1 MNRQSMIYLS
11 IVLMVG
17 LMVILISSCTA
28 PEVGTPD
35 GEAEEMVTEES
46 EDVPGEPVE
55 VSAGLAPGADQV
67 EYRFKPQ
74 EIFQGTTFNRPL
86 LVRGAGDGSGRLFV
100 VEQGGQI
107 YVLSGSEAD
116 DKELFLDIRNLIDDS
131 GNEMG
136 LLGLAFHPD
145 YTENGQFFVNYT
157 DSSGTVIARFE
168 TVGGRG
174 DPDSLDVI
182 LSFDQPY
189 SNHNGGHLEFG
200 PDGYLYIAT
209 GDGGSGGDPL
219 GHAQNRQTFHG
230 NILRIDIDSRGPQ
243 GSYAIPPDNPFAGN
257 SEGYLE
263 EIYAYGLR
271 NPWRFSFD
279 PLTGLLWAGDVGQN
293 AVEEINIIEKGKNYG
308 WNIMEGSQCFNPPTG
323 CDSTGLAMPVY
334 EYLHPLGRS
343 ITGGYVYRGSEL
355 PLLEGAY
362 VYADFVSGLIW
373 ALWYQEGEVQTNY
386 TIADTNLMISSF
398 GEDDN
403 HELYFTAFD
412 GRVYKLTYN

>member
-1 MNRQSMIYLS
+1 
-11 IVLMVG
+11 
-17 LMVILISSCTA
+17 
-28 PEVGTPD
+28 
-35 GEAEEMVTEES
+35 
-46 EDVPGEPVE
+46 
-55 VSAGLAPGADQV
+55 
-67 EYRFKPQ
+67 
-74 EIFQGTTFNRPL
+74 
-86 LVRGAGDGSGRLFV
+86 LFV

-107 YVLSGSEAD
+107 YVLSGLDAD
-116 DKELFLDIRNLIDDS
+116 DQDLFLDIRSLIDDS

-145 YTENGQFFVNYT
+145 YAENGQFFVNYT

-168 TVGGRG
+168 TNGGRG

-219 GHAQNRQTFHG
+219 GHAQDRQTFHG
-230 NILRIDIDSRGPQ
+230 NNLRIDIDILGPQ
-243 GSYAIPPDNPFAGN
+243 GSYAIPLDNPYAGK

-279 PLTGLLWAGDVGQN
+279 PLTGQLWAGDVGQN
-293 AVEEINIIEKGKNYG
+293 AVEEINISEKGKNYG
-308 WNIMEGSQCFNPPTG
+308 WNIMEGSKCFNPPIG
-323 CDSTGLAMPVY
+323 CDSTGLEMPVY

-355 PLLEGAY
+355 PLLDGAY
-362 VYADFVSGLIW
+362 IYADFVSGLIW
-373 ALWYQEGEVQTNY
+373 ALWYQDGEVQVNYAIAVTDLRSLRLVRTMIMNYILPRLTAEFTN
-386 TIADTNLMISSF
+386 
-398 GEDDN
+398 
-403 HELYFTAFD
+403 
-412 GRVYKLTYN
+412 

>member
-1 MNRQSMIYLS
+1 
-11 IVLMVG
+11 
-17 LMVILISSCTA
+17 
-28 PEVGTPD
+28 
-35 GEAEEMVTEES
+35 
-46 EDVPGEPVE
+46 
-55 VSAGLAPGADQV
+55 
-67 EYRFKPQ
+67 
-74 EIFQGTTFNRPL
+74 
-86 LVRGAGDGSGRLFV
+86 
-100 VEQGGQI
+100 
-107 YVLSGSEAD
+107 
-116 DKELFLDIRNLIDDS
+116 
-131 GNEMG
+131 
-136 LLGLAFHPD
+136 
-145 YTENGQFFVNYT
+145 
-157 DSSGTVIARFE
+157 
-168 TVGGRG
+168 
-174 DPDSLDVI
+174 VI

>member
-1 MNRQSMIYLS
+1 MNRQIIIFLS
-11 IVLMVG
+11 ILLFLFLM
-17 LMVILISSCTA
+17 SACTA
-28 PEVGTPD
+28 SEVSTPD
-35 GEAEEMVTEES
+35 SEPEEMIAEETEE
-46 EDVPGEPVE
+46 VPGEPFD
-55 VSAGLAPGADQV
+55 VSAGRVPGADEV
-67 EYRFKPQ
+67 ENRFSPQ
-74 EIFQGTTFNRPL
+74 EVFQGIAFTRPL

-100 VEQGGQI
+100 VEQAGLI
-107 YVLSGSEAD
+107 YVLSGSDAG

-136 LLGLAFHPD
+136 LLGLTFHPD
-145 YTENGQFFVNYT
+145 YAENGQFFVNYT
-157 DSSGTVIARFE
+157 DSRGTVIARFD
-168 TVGGRG
+168 TAGSRG
-174 DPDSLDVI
+174 DPASLDVI
-182 LSFDQPY
+182 LSFEQPF

-230 NILRIDIDSRGPQ
+230 NILRIDIDNWGPQ
-243 GSYAIPPDNPFAGN
+243 GSYAIPPDNPYAGN
-257 SEGYLE
+257 SDGYLE

-293 AVEEINIIEKGKNYG
+293 AVEEINIIDQGKNYG
-308 WNIMEGSQCFNPPTG
+308 WNIMEGSKCFNPPTG
-323 CDSTGLAMPVY
+323 CDSTGLEMPVY

-355 PLLEGAY
+355 PRLEGAY
-362 VYADFVSGLIW
+362 IYADFISGLIW
-373 ALWYQEGEVQTNY
+373 ALWYQDGEVKANHK
-386 TIADTNLMISSF
+386 IADTNLRISSF
-398 GEDDN
+398 GVDDD

-412 GRVYKLTYN
+412 GRVYRLVYN

>member
-1 MNRQSMIYLS
+1 MKMRVIYPL
-11 IVLMVG
+11 ILFLLLILM
-17 LMVILISSCTA
+17 SACKA
-28 PEVGTPD
+28 PEVGIPVD
-35 GEAEEMVTEES
+35 DPEEVVEENT
-46 EDVPGEPVE
+46 EDVSGESGDASGIRVPE
-55 VSAGLAPGADQV
+55 ADEV
-67 EYRFKPQ
+67 EYRFSPQ
-74 EIFQGTTFNRPL
+74 EIFQGVNFNRPL
-86 LVRGAGDGSGRLFV
+86 FLSVAGDGSGRLFV
-100 VEQGGQI
+100 VEQAGLI
-107 YVLSGSEAD
+107 YVLSGPEED

-145 YTENGQFFVNYT
+145 YAEKRQFFVNYT
-157 DSSGTVIARFE
+157 NSEGTVIARFD
-168 TVGGRG
+168 TIDNRG

-182 LSFDQPY
+182 LSFSQPY

-219 GHAQNRQTFHG
+219 GHAQSRQTFHG
-230 NILRIDIDSRGPQ
+230 NILRIDIDNRGPQ
-243 GSYAIPPDNPFAGN
+243 SSYAIPHDNPFAGN

-279 PLTGLLWAGDVGQN
+279 PITGLLWAGDVGQN
-293 AVEEINIIEKGKNYG
+293 AVEEINTIEKGKNYG
-308 WNIMEGSQCFNPPTG
+308 WNIMEGSQCYNPPSG
-323 CDSTGLAMPVY
+323 CDSTGLEMPIY

-362 VYADFVSGLIW
+362 VYADFVTGLIW
-373 ALWYQEGEVQTNY
+373 ALWYQDGEVMANY
-386 TIADTNLMISSF
+386 TIAGTSLQISSF
-398 GEDDN
+398 GVDDDQ
-403 HELYFTAFD
+403 ELYFTAFD
-412 GRVYKLTYN
+412 GRVYKLIYN

>member
-1 MNRQSMIYLS
+1 MSKRVIYFFTIFL
-11 IVLMVG
+11 ILM
-17 LMVILISSCTA
+17 LISACAA
-28 PEVGTPD
+28 PDASFPVDDPEKVV
-35 GEAEEMVTEES
+35 EENTEEVS
-46 EDVPGEPVE
+46 GESGDAADIRVPE
-55 VSAGLAPGADQV
+55 ADEV
-67 EYRFKPQ
+67 EYRFSPQ
-74 EIFQGTTFNRPL
+74 EIFQGVTFNRPL
-86 LVRGAGDGSGRLFV
+86 FLGSAGDGSGRLFV
-100 VEQGGQI
+100 VEQAGLI
-107 YVLSGSEAD
+107 YVLSGPEAD

-145 YTENGQFFVNYT
+145 YAVNGQFFVNYT
-157 DSSGTVIARFE
+157 DSRGTVIARFE
-168 TVGGRG
+168 TFGGRG

-182 LSFDQPY
+182 LSFEQPY

-230 NILRIDIDSRGPQ
+230 NILRIDIDNRDSQ
-243 GSYAIPPDNPFAGN
+243 SSYVIPPDNPFAGN

-279 PLTGLLWAGDVGQN
+279 PGTGLLWAGDVGQN

-308 WNIMEGSQCFNPPTG
+308 WNIMEGSQCYNPPTG
-323 CDSTGLAMPVY
+323 CDSTGLEIPIY

-343 ITGGYVYRGSEL
+343 ITGGYVYHGSEHQ
-355 PLLEGAY
+355 LLEGAY
-362 VYADFVSGLIW
+362 IYADFVSGLIW
-373 ALWYQEGEVQTNY
+373 ALWYQDGEVKANY
-386 TIADTNLMISSF
+386 TISGTNLRISSF
-398 GEDDN
+398 GVDDDQ
-403 HELYFTAFD
+403 ELYFTAFD
-412 GRVYKLTYN
+412 GRVYKLSFN